1 MLIPC
6 PTLPR
11 PANSAENRNQYIF
24 TPNSKATFINAW
36 STDGYS
42 LSKNADDP
50 D

>member
-6 PTLPR
+6 LTLPS
-11 PANSAENRNQYIF
+11 PENNAENRNQYIF

-42 LSKNADDP
+42 LSKNAEDP